1 MLSLIK
7 KFSLSQMF
15 MSKSIFSFIR
25 LFRMEQLI
33 KRSNLF
39 NIPYYKRRYDLRPG
53 TNAIRHYL
61 IKGADAN
68 NFPNEWFDTA
78 WYKINYDDVALSG
91 VNPFVHY
98 IQHGREEGRA
108 TNRMQFHSQEINGLG
123 ADKEHIVQMLW
134 RGFSQYSLKQ
144 LKSLYSNASTTESV
158 KYSAIWHTARWFY
171 FLGQFEKA
179 LSISRLAIEELDF
192 KVFGKSGVL
201 MHAFC
206 LQKNGENFKSEA
218 FIRRY
223 YQGDNLD
230 EDILLALT
238 NCAGSPYKKLS
249 LLNQIYHQHGLVG
262 LSLSD
267 RYEELSLES
276 LSAEKGLVEY
286 ENGALVSVIVPCFNA
301 EQTIKTALGSLVA
314 QSWKNLEII
323 VVDDC
328 STDKT
333 ALVVEKLAAVYPQ
346 VTLIKQTKNSGAY
359 SSRNLGLAVANGSFI
374 TTHDADDW
382 SHPQKIQL
390 QVEYLFK
397 NKPVVGVCT
406 QWVRATSK
414 LNFEHN
420 WRLNPRLIHWSHSSF
435 LFRRGVFE
443 ELGYWDTV
451 LAGGDTEYIWRVE
464 SHFGFNSVKKIHS
477 EVPLAFALDDEKSL
491 TRNNATHIKTMYHG
505 MRHIYRSACQWWH
518 SQDNANLYIA
528 LKENRKFP
536 APPTMISKNNN
547 SMSGD
552 VVFISDFCDGR
563 QSAEA
568 YKIIAALV
576 RDGKKVFLY
585 HLPRPY
591 EKQGQLSSFFFELL
605 LNSNVNACVYGMSLS
620 IECVCVLDP
629 QLLLENQEELATLD
643 SCKLFICAKN
653 EQCFHTEKA
662 RNFVIPSKLLE
673 VDIIENL
680 DTLSE
685 YLADKKL

>member
-1 MLSLIK
+1 
-7 KFSLSQMF
+7 
-15 MSKSIFSFIR
+15 
-25 LFRMEQLI
+25 MEQLI

-39 NIPYYKRRYDLRPG
+39 NTPYYKRRYDLRPG

-61 IKGADAN
+61 IKGADAD

-78 WYKINYDDVALSG
+78 WYKVNYDDVALSG

-134 RGFSQYSLKQ
+134 RGFSKYSLKQ

-206 LQKNGENFKSEA
+206 LQKNGENSKSEA

-238 NCAGSPYKKLS
+238 NCAVSPYKKLS
-249 LLNQIYHQHGLVG
+249 LLNQIYHQHGLIG
-262 LSLSD
+262 LSLRD

-464 SHFGFNSVKKIHS
+464 SHYGFNSVKKIHT

-491 TRNNATHIKTMYHG
+491 TRNKATHIKTMYHG

-518 SQDNANLYIA
+518 SQDNANLYMA

-536 APPTMISKNNN
+536 APPTLISKNNYN
-547 SMSGD
+547 MSGD

-563 QSAEA
+563 QSVEA
-568 YKIIAALV
+568 YEVIAALV

-585 HLPRPY
+585 HLPRPH

-605 LNSNVNACVYGMSLS
+605 LNSNVNACVYGMYLS

-662 RNFVIPSKLLE
+662 RNLVIPSKLLE
-673 VDIIENL
+673 VDIIKNL